1 MMKHLITLLLALFLA
16 SVSWSQD
23 SEESGDTETEVA
35 DVAETTEVADVAE
48 EEDDSDLDEQGFEQ
62 EDEDDF
68 TPSQDVSADQSL
80 AFPVDI

>member
-16 SVSWSQD
+16 AVSWSQD
-23 SEESGDTETEVA
+23 SEESSYTESEVA
-35 DVAETTEVADVAE
+35 EVAEVAE
-48 EEDDSDLDEQGFEQ
+48 EEEDESDLDEQGFEQ

-68 TPSQDVSADQSL
+68 TPSQEVSADQSL

>member
-1 MMKHLITLLLALFLA
+1 MMKHVITLLLALFLA
-16 SVSWSQD
+16 AVSWSQD
-23 SEESGDTETEVA
+23 SEESSDTDTETEV
-35 DVAETTEVADVAE
+35 TEVTEGAEEAE

>member
-16 SVSWSQD
+16 AVSWSQD
-23 SEESGDTETEVA
+23 SEESSDTETEVTE
-35 DVAETTEVADVAE
+35 VTEVAEVAE

>member
-16 SVSWSQD
+16 AVSWSQD
-23 SEESGDTETEVA
+23 SEESSDTDTETEV
-35 DVAETTEVADVAE
+35 TEVTEVAE

>member
-16 SVSWSQD
+16 AVSWSQD
-23 SEESGDTETEVA
+23 SEESSDTETEVA
-35 DVAETTEVADVAE
+35 DVAETTYVADVAE